1 MDQIFSLALHK
12 NFWVPELQLLDTFL
26 SQQGGTFMQYKAN
39 KEAEIGPNYVSEEL
53 QGAGL
58 PWMSLVD
65 VHLIEIL
72 LGFRIVQPYCA
83 NAAA

>member
-1 MDQIFSLALHK
+1 
-12 NFWVPELQLLDTFL
+12 
-26 SQQGGTFMQYKAN
+26 MQYKAN
-39 KEAEIGPNYVSEEL
+39 EEADIGPNYVSEEL
-53 QGAGL
+53 QDAGL

>member
-1 MDQIFSLALHK
+1 
-12 NFWVPELQLLDTFL
+12 
-26 SQQGGTFMQYKAN
+26 MQYKAN
-39 KEAEIGPNYVSEEL
+39 KEAEIGPKYVSEEL

-72 LGFRIVQPYCA
+72 LGFRIIQPYCA